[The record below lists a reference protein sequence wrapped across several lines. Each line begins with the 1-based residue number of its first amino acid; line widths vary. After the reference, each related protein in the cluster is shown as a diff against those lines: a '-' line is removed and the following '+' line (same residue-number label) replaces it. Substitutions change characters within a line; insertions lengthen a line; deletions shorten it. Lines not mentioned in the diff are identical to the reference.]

1 MKTEHQRGIG
11 TPRFP
16 RIVDNHQTGQ
26 QRKPFFTG
34 ERIHPHMPGF
44 HHKDRGCIHPH
55 LFEQFFGS
63 RILQHLYT
71 ILTEHFSPEQTD
83 RFIGISRNHRRNHTV
98 QSLEIHRPTHPVEKV
113 GLLSPGCIMGTL
125 ADHLLQSIH
134 QIIPMRFVQVTGYP
148 DHIPVF
154 PQIAYLPAQLYLGDK
169 LDMATAHR
177 RSSYRKIMSVF
188 NIFQENSGIRTYCFG
203 IQELIDLLHKLSP
216 PSTQFESFGRMMR
229 TKHQSNI
236 RISRNIF
243 PELQQI
249 TVDLRLLD
257 SRVIGFFKTKLHK
270 TGQIVINMTRQKNL
284 CPFP

>member
-1 MKTEHQRGIG
+1 
-11 TPRFP
+11 
-16 RIVDNHQTGQ
+16 
-26 QRKPFFTG
+26 
-34 ERIHPHMPGF
+34 
-44 HHKDRGCIHPH
+44 
-55 LFEQFFGS
+55 
-63 RILQHLYT
+63 
-71 ILTEHFSPEQTD
+71 
-83 RFIGISRNHRRNHTV
+83 
-98 QSLEIHRPTHPVEKV
+98 
-113 GLLSPGCIMGTL
+113 
-125 ADHLLQSIH
+125 
-134 QIIPMRFVQVTGYP
+134 MRFVQVTGHP

>member
-55 LFEQFFGS
+55 LFEQFFGR

-71 ILTEHFSPEQTD
+71 ILTEYFSPEQTD

-134 QIIPMRFVQVTGYP
+134 QIIPMRFCSGHRSPLITSRYFRKSRTCPPNCTWEINSIWLLRTGGVP
-148 DHIPVF
+148 
-154 PQIAYLPAQLYLGDK
+154 
-169 LDMATAHR
+169 T
-177 RSSYRKIMSVF
+177 
-188 NIFQENSGIRTYCFG
+188 ENHEC
-203 IQELIDLLHKLSP
+203 L
-216 PSTQFESFGRMMR
+216 
-229 TKHQSNI
+229 
-236 RISRNIF
+236 
-243 PELQQI
+243 
-249 TVDLRLLD
+249 
-257 SRVIGFFKTKLHK
+257 
-270 TGQIVINMTRQKNL
+270 
-284 CPFP
+284 